1 MHFCTKFLYACT
13 EDFSMYHIMSGF
25 ANRITYCFHGCFKTT
40 KVHDINVGHRCLQGQ
55 IEITI
60 WKEAAI
66 YGDRY
71 YICYVSDR
79 PIGTNITMVISVY
92 VRIFLVASAIVG
104 PHDESVLER

>member
-1 MHFCTKFLYACT
+1 MHFVLSFCTLVQKILVCT
-13 EDFSMYHIMSGF
+13 IMSGF
-25 ANRITYCFHGCFKTT
+25 ANRITYCSCDYFKTT
-40 KVHDINVGHRCLQGQ
+40 TKVRDINVGHRCLQGQ